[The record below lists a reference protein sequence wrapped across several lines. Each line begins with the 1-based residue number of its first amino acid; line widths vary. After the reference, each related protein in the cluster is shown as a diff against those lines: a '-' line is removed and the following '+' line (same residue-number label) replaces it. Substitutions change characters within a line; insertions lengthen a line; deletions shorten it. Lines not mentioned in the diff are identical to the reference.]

1 MTAILIA
8 FAPPDPPPRGRGFST
23 AGGRE
28 LGLESSPPCSFYL
41 AINDP
46 KTYQRHETEM

>member
-1 MTAILIA
+1 MTAILIRIR
-8 FAPPDPPPRGRGFST
+8 PPGPPQRSCGFST

-28 LGLESSPPCSFYL
+28 LGLKARPPCSFYL

-46 KTYQRHETEM
+46 KTYQHHETEM